1 MGYAEDSLFYLLPE
15 EALFLVDEVS
25 QSFGNSINTSLVT
38 LVHQIHMYTR
48 REFRCFKGFIYAMSI
63 AVRTI
68 RVV

>member
-38 LVHQIHMYTR
+38 LVHQIHMY
-48 REFRCFKGFIYAMSI
+48 CI